1 MRALNK
7 LILKYVFLLVVLLQ
21 PSFQLVAQSH
31 WRALTPQTANT
42 LYKLSFLDSLRG
54 WVAGFQGTIL
64 RTTNGG
70 LTWQTQN
77 SGITND
83 IHDIFMLN
91 DRLGWALAFEHFV
104 DTATWYGTKI
114 LKTTNGGT
122 TWTNEQYSKSGE
134 FFNAVFYMDSLRGWM
149 AGEFGR
155 MVRTSNAGV
164 TWVPVEVDPSPY
176 TQWGL
181 VNVKFFTPRYG
192 FAMGG
197 RIDIIGVVWR
207 TTDGGIRWKASQ
219 VSPEPAHDMYM
230 LDSLHLV
237 AIVGDVD
244 YGASMIRT
252 RDGGETWE
260 YTFLNIFG
268 LPQALSFRTRY
279 EAWAPLGFEGRLMYT
294 LDTAHT
300 WTTLDTPLRRPVYDL
315 VFTDSLTGYAVGD
328 SGMVLKFKL
337 PTVHVAEPALLPPAG
352 FALHQ
357 NYPNPFN
364 PSTTISFDL
373 PEQSVVTV
381 KVFDV
386 LGREV
391 RTLLS
396 QHKEPG
402 RHYVSFDGRGL
413 PTGVYFYSL
422 HAGRFSAV
430 RKMMLVE

>member
-1 MRALNK
+1 MK
-7 LILKYVFLLVVLLQ
+7 KYFFLLIILLQ
-21 PSFQLVAQSH
+21 SSFHLDAQNH
-31 WRALTPQTANT
+31 WRMLPPQTDKI
-42 LYKLSFLDSLRG
+42 LYRLSFLDSLRG
-54 WVAGFQGTIL
+54 WVAGFNGTIL
-64 RTTNGG
+64 RTIDGG
-70 LTWQTQN
+70 RTWQTQN

-122 TWTNEQYSKSGE
+122 TWTNEEYFKSGE
-134 FFNAVFYMDSLRGWM
+134 FFNAVFYQDSLRGWM
-149 AGEFGR
+149 AGEFGHL
-155 MVRTSNAGV
+155 VRTSNAGV
-164 TWVPVEVDPSPY
+164 TWVPVEVDSSPY

-219 VSPEPAHDMYM
+219 VSPEPAHDMHM

-252 RDGGETWE
+252 RDAGETWE

-268 LPQALSFRTRY
+268 LPQALSFRTPS

-300 WTTLDTPLRRPVYDL
+300 WTTLDTPFRRPVYDL

-328 SGMVLKFKL
+328 SGIILKFKL
-337 PTVHVAEPALLPPAG
+337 PTVDVEEPALLLPRH

-364 PSTTISFDL
+364 PATTISFDL
-373 PEQSVVTV
+373 PEESIVTL
-381 KVFDV
+381 KVFDI
-386 LGREV
+386 LGQEV
-391 RTLLS
+391 QTLLH
-396 QHKEPG
+396 QRKEPG
-402 RHYVSFDGRGL
+402 RHYVNFDGTAL
-413 PTGVYFYSL
+413 ASGVYFYRL
-422 HAGRFSAV
+422 KAGQFTAV
-430 RKMMLVE
+430 KKMMLAQ